1 MSQSGNQADHNPTK
15 RLLELIR
22 RKGQS
27 QESTES
33 APDISAVN
41 DRVDPPRL
49 FSPKNIPHVGIELG
63 DEQLKIAGS
72 ISHKDQTRLFVWQI
86 HDFPFG
92 LHSENISGQLRHL
105 LSGTLAQPN
114 TMPGQ
119 RFRFWASYE
128 FSQEDFHVVTLPVM
142 KKKDLP
148 AALTWTLKR
157 QFDADLNKTCLD
169 FEILGQVVENKIQKY
184 QILAVL
190 VDRAEVHRLQ
200 DVFSRSGYP
209 LSGITPSA
217 LANLNIF
224 RSKCLSPSVPHI
236 GLVHIGR
243 TTSRIDLYSHQRL
256 LLHRKIRI
264 GLQTLLEDVSFSS
277 LHPESTQEQSGPED
291 QNPEQLLLNFL
302 LQPDSGQ
309 DAEKADEIIQEIE
322 PGVDRLIRQVERTL
336 SYHTRNLG
344 HDPVQRL
351 YLSGRLS
358 AAPRIQSQFSR
369 ILDLEIKPLDAF
381 AGNIALATPQPAFL
395 AQRLEL
401 GTAMGLSLSRPGQ
414 TLNFLHTSAQQARDR
429 KILQTK
435 LAGIAVTTCIIF
447 LLGGYHMW
455 QLMALNSQK
464 SILEEKKNQANELET
479 RVGNLK
485 AQLAQTQSQ
494 KDEQSTAHLLSL
506 IDAKYEYWQKYAA
519 RFKPVACLGEI
530 FALLPD
536 TARIQNVFA
545 YLQNQGPRISLSL
558 NSEPS
563 PSSQRVL
570 YSDSKVDITL
580 DQDKSKQTSKSD
592 TFDTILMVKGVLT
605 GREQPKSLLLSQL
618 TKKMNA
624 SPLFQVWDSIGQE
637 QIDPSSGHN
646 VQFHLL
652 LKVH

>member
-1 MSQSGNQADHNPTK
+1 LAD
-15 RLLELIR
+15 
-22 RKGQS
+22 
-27 QESTES
+27 
-33 APDISAVN
+33 
-41 DRVDPPRL
+41 
-49 FSPKNIPHVGIELG
+49 
-63 DEQLKIAGS
+63 
-72 ISHKDQTRLFVWQI
+72 
-86 HDFPFG
+86 
-92 LHSENISGQLRHL
+92 
-105 LSGTLAQPN
+105 TLAQPN
-114 TMPGQ
+114 TMGGQ

-128 FSQEDFHVVTLPVM
+128 FSQDDFHVFTLPVM

-243 TTSRIDLYSHQRL
+243 TASRIDLYSHQRL

-381 AGNIALATPQPAFL
+381 AGNIALATPQPSSPD
-395 AQRLEL
+395 QRLEL
-401 GTAMGLSLSRPGQ
+401 GTALGLSLSRTGQ
-414 TLNFLHTSAQQARDR
+414 TLNFLYTTARQARDK
-429 KILQTK
+429 KIRQAK
-435 LAGIAVTTCIIF
+435 LGGIAVATCLIC
-447 LLGGYHMW
+447 LLGGIHLW
-455 QLMALNSQK
+455 QLMHLNSQK
-464 SILEEKKNQANELET
+464 SILEEKKNEVNELET
-479 RVGNLK
+479 RVGSLK

-494 KDEQSTAHLLSL
+494 MDEQSTAHLLSL
-506 IDAKYEYWQKYAA
+506 IDAKYRYWQEYAA
-519 RFKPVACLGEI
+519 RFKPVAYLGEI

-536 TARIQNVFA
+536 SARIQNVFA
-545 YLQNQGPRISLSL
+545 YLQDQGPRISLSL
-558 NSEPS
+558 NSERS

-570 YSDSKVDITL
+570 YSDSKVGITL
-580 DQDKSKQTSKSD
+580 DQDKSDQTSKSD

-605 GREQPKSLLLSQL
+605 GREQPKNLLLSQL